1 MGYKLHRNSHTMFR
15 RRRPVLRLILSVLS
29 ALAVVAVGFFV
40 ARWMDR
46 PPEKPPV
53 VSQPDNSVS
62 NDEQEQD
69 LPANTTPVTVEAV
82 RGFYLPHKALTDTDE
97 LADTLQ
103 KAANA
108 GFNTLLFDLKDSE
121 GRLYYRFTSQTA
133 TQVNS
138 YTEDALTDRELS
150 TLLAAVRQAG
160 MQAIP
165 RLYAFRDH
173 AGARALS
180 AARIAHTQDPSWVW
194 YDADPSNGGKAWLN
208 PYADEAHL
216 YILSLAEELKEAG
229 VAGVLLDG
237 VQFPSQTSG
246 ASFGK
251 SSNTAME
258 RSEILTAFVD
268 KLQTALGTDFPVLLA
283 STGRAALGK
292 DTSVYGGNPLTFGAD
307 QAVPQ
312 ISLSAMPASVTI
324 GETVLTI
331 SQKDPQGSMEAL
343 VNHMVLRL
351 KVTGDTTTLT
361 PWLNTDGQATATV
374 KQLLTGCQNGGA
386 TAVILYNAAGQYDFA
401 ALGA

>member
-15 RRRPVLRLILSVLS
+15 RRRPVLRLFLSVLG
-29 ALAVVAVGFFV
+29 ALAVVAAGFFA

-46 PPEKPPV
+46 PAEKPPV
-53 VSQPDNSVS
+53 VSQPDSTVS
-62 NDEQEQD
+62 HDEPEQD
-69 LPANTTPVTVEAV
+69 LPANTTPITVKTV
-82 RGFYLPHKALTDTDE
+82 RGFYLPHKALTDTDG
-97 LADTLQ
+97 LAATLQ
-103 KAANA
+103 QAADA

-121 GRLYYRFTSQTA
+121 GRLYYRFTGRQA

-138 YTEDALTDRELS
+138 YTEDALTDRELAA
-150 TLLAAVRQAG
+150 LLAAVRQAG

-180 AARIAHTQDPSWVW
+180 TARIAHAQDPSWVW

-251 SSNTAME
+251 SSNTAMD
-258 RSEILTAFVD
+258 RGEILTAFVD
-268 KLQTALGTDFPVLLA
+268 KLQEALGADFPLLLA

-292 DTSVYGGNPLTFGAD
+292 DTGVYGGNPLTFGAD

-312 ISLSAMPASVTI
+312 ISLSAMPSSVTI

-331 SQKDPQGSMEAL
+331 SQNDPRGSMKAL

-351 KVTGDTTTLT
+351 KVAGDITILT
-361 PWLNTDGQATATV
+361 PWLNTDGQATATIT
-374 KQLLTGCQNGGA
+374 QLLTGCQDGD
-386 TAVILYNAAGQYDFA
+386 TASFILYNTAGQYDFA